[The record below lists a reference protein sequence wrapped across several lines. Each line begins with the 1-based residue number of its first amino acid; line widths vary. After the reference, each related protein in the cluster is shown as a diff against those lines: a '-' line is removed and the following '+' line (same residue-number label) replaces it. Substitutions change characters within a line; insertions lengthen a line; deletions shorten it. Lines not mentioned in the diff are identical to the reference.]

1 MLFVHGSMSKFLA
14 WLRILLQ
21 VEEQIEII
29 HNVCMEMKTCE
40 PFLKLL
46 QAVLELGNHLN
57 AGTHR
62 GGAVGFKLDT
72 LLKLADIK
80 AVDKRTSLL
89 QFVIEQL
96 RKQDPSIDRLVH
108 AMPHVRPAASV
119 QVSAVGAMLDELKLG
134 LQEIR
139 EEVEL
144 TKSFIDSHCGATKF
158 IESMEGFYTVSMDRF
173 CLLQKHQEQ
182 TLAEL
187 EESTKYYG
195 EEFNSM
201 DPMRT
206 VRVIRDFLVLFSKS
220 LQQLNCMDKKTKVHK
235 EKIHVHIRA

>member
-1 MLFVHGSMSKFLA
+1 MTDHDV
-14 WLRILLQ
+14 Q

-29 HNVCMEMKTCE
+29 HHVCQEMRTCE

-80 AVDKRTSLL
+80 AVDKKTSLL
-89 QFVIEQL
+89 QFVIEQI
-96 RKQDPSIDRLVH
+96 RKQDPTIDRLVH

-119 QVSAVGAMLDELKLG
+119 QLSAVGAMLDEIRVG
-134 LQEIR
+134 LQEIQDELQVAR
-139 EEVEL
+139 ELV
-144 TKSFIDSHCGATKF
+144 DSQRGATKF
-158 IESMEGFYTVSMDRF
+158 IDSMESFYSESMDRF
-173 CLLQKHQEQ
+173 SRLEKHQEE
-182 TLAEL
+182 TLVGL

-195 EEFNSM
+195 EEFSSM

-206 VRVIRDFLVLFSKS
+206 VRVIRDFLVLFTKS
-220 LQQLNCMDKKTKVHK
+220 LKQIDSIDKNKNKK
-235 EKIHVHIRA
+235 AQDDKRQIRVHIRA

>member
-29 HNVCMEMKTCE
+29 HNVCVEMKTCE

-119 QVSAVGAMLDELKLG
+119 QLSAVGAMLDELKLG

-220 LQQLNCMDKKTKVHK
+220 LQLLNCMDKKTKVHK